1 MVEVFA
7 AFVIDAFFFSAAVV
21 VEYWL
26 VAAISFAGVPPSIE
40 FTIVKLFL
48 AVGLVG
54 TMAVIT
60 VFDLLDRLFAAYA
73 KMKRNLP

>member
-26 VAAISFAGVPPSIE
+26 LEAIAFVGVAHSPQFSA
-40 FTIVKLFL
+40 VKLFL
-48 AVGLVG
+48 QIGLTG
-54 TMAVIT
+54 TMGVIT

-73 KMKRNLP
+73 KLRRNLP